1 MTTDLKVKL
10 LNEMMDLRQ
19 DLQNL
24 QVRMSELTAIL
35 SGSDFPE
42 PPALHLSHSF
52 APPPDGVA
60 IHDEPPSRP
69 LPVE

>member
-10 LNEMMDLRQ
+10 LSEMMDLRQ

-24 QVRMSELTAIL
+24 QVRMSELTAL
-35 SGSDFPE
+35 LMRDDFPE
-42 PPALHLSHSF
+42 PPHELTHSF
-52 APPPDGVA
+52 APPPDGA
-60 IHDEPPSRP
+60 AQHDEPPSRP

>member
-42 PPALHLSHSF
+42 PPPTSRSHSF
-52 APPPDGVA
+52 APPPDGA
-60 IHDEPPSRP
+60 ASHDEPPSRP